1 MSTSRTSGGGPGTTG
16 PTGADR
22 PTGSTGRTGS
32 TGPAGPTGTETSLA
46 EFLRTRRARLRPED
60 VDLPDFGGRRR
71 VAGLRREELSQLA
84 GVSVDYYTRLE
95 QGRVGNPSDAV
106 LDAVAR
112 ALRLDHEEAAHLHR
126 LARTRPDRG
135 RAARA
140 AAAPQ
145 KVRPTMARLLEAMPD
160 VPAVV
165 MGRRMDVLAWN
176 RAAAALLGDYGRLP
190 ANERNIARITFLE
203 PASRT
208 LYDDWVGCARE
219 NAAFLRLEAGRRPD
233 DPRLAELIGE
243 LSVRS
248 QEFRRWWAEH
258 PVRDKT
264 SGRKVFH
271 HPLAGRMELVYETL
285 RSADDPDQALVTY
298 TPDAGSPSEDALRML
313 IAWDA
318 DRPARPHPADRT
330 ARPGPAVVP
339 RARPNE
345 VTGRL
350 PTGTDAPQSTVFCR
364 GVHPL
369 TVIRD
374 LPGTRRSAG

>member
-1 MSTSRTSGGGPGTTG
+1 MSTNRTRGGASPSRTAGATGAARTAAAPGTVPAVGGTSGTTG
-16 PTGADR
+16 T
-22 PTGSTGRTGS
+22 
-32 TGPAGPTGTETSLA
+32 AGGLA
-46 EFLRTRRARLRPED
+46 EFLRTRRSRLRPGD

-71 VAGLRREELSQLA
+71 VSGLRREELAHLA

-112 ALRLDHEEAAHLHR
+112 ALRLDPEETGHLRR
-126 LARTRPDRG
+126 LARPRPDRRRAG
-135 RAARA
+135 R

-145 KVRPTMARLLEAMPD
+145 KVRPTMARLLDAMPD

-165 MGRRMDVLAWN
+165 MGRRMDILAWN
-176 RAAAALLGDYGRLP
+176 RAAVSLFGDYGALAP
-190 ANERNIARITFLE
+190 AERNIARITFLE

-219 NAAFLRLEAGRRPD
+219 NVAFLHLEAGRRPD

-243 LSVRS
+243 LSMRS
-248 QEFRRWWAEH
+248 PEFRHWWAEH

-298 TPDAGSPSEDALRML
+298 APDAGSPSEDALRML

-318 DRPARPHPADRT
+318 DRLPPTRTDRPA
-330 ARPGPAVVP
+330 
-339 RARPNE
+339 
-345 VTGRL
+345 
-350 PTGTDAPQSTVFCR
+350 
-364 GVHPL
+364 
-369 TVIRD
+369 
-374 LPGTRRSAG
+374 